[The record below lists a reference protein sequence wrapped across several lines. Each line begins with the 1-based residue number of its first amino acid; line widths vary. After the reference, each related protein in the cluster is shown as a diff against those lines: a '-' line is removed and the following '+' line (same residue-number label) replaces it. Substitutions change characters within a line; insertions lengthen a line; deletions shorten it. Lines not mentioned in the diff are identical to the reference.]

1 MMILDGW
8 GYLPTDPEG
17 ARPLFR
23 VVSMCH
29 GRVSLVTATNTGL
42 SRWGKVL
49 DDEDM
54 AAAMLDRVVHHGRL
68 VTYERESYRMRHAP
82 MRVGVA

>member
-1 MMILDGW
+1 MIILDGW

-17 ARPLFR
+17 AKLLFR
-23 VVSMCH
+23 VVSMCYE
-29 GRVSLVTATNTGL
+29 RVSLVITTNIDF

-68 VTYERESYRMRHAP
+68 VTYERESYRMRHAL